1 MINIFFICITIYI
14 YIYIYIYKKKGM
26 AFHDRD
32 LCLADSATTHT
43 ILKEKKY
50 FEYLT
55 LTKTN
60 VTTISGP
67 TNMIKSSRRVIFCY

>member
-1 MINIFFICITIYI
+1 
-14 YIYIYIYKKKGM
+14 M
-26 AFHDRD
+26 AFHNRD
-32 LCLADSATTHT
+32 LCLADSVIIHT

-55 LTKTN
+55 LIKTN

-67 TNMIKSSRRVIFCY
+67 TNMITT